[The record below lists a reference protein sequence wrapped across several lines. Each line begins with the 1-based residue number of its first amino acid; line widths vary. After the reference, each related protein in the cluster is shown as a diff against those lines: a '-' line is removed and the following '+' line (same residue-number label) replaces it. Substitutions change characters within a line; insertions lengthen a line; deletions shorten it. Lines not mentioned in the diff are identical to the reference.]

1 MKLSEVGEFNLIEKI
16 TQKFT
21 QELPTGVVGIGD
33 DCAVIPQENGRSL
46 LVTTDMLVE
55 NTHFLKH
62 ETSPEDLGYKT
73 LAVNLSDIAGMGG
86 TPKYAFLSMA
96 LPDNLSEEWVVAF
109 LDGFRELALST
120 GTLLLG
126 GDTTKCHRCR

>member
-1 MKLSEVGEFNLIEKI
+1 MKISEVGEFVLIEKI
-16 TQKFT
+16 TQ
-21 QELPTGVVGIGD
+21 QLSQVLPENITGIGD
-33 DCAVIPQENGRSL
+33 DCAVISQENGQSL

-73 LAVNLSDIAGMGG
+73 LAVNLSDIAAMGG

-96 LPDNLSEEWVVAF
+96 LPDNLSEEWVFAF
-109 LDGFRELALST
+109 ISGFKELAISS
-120 GTLLLG
+120 GTLL
-126 GDTTKCHRCR
+126 